1 MRVRSSRTSTPLL
14 ALLIVAL
21 LSPLGWSSTASA
33 ASGSTVTT
41 KPRQIPIDSA
51 PLPNTMR
58 GQYAWSG
65 QATQPWSQPDV
76 YYRDQVPWSRIEPTK
91 GNFDFTFFDAGLAK
105 ARANHGRFSF
115 RVLAWCP
122 GCLDN
127 TYTHAWTQNDWTPSW
142 LAKQPGGNIPDWNS
156 AAFLSSWEDLMQHLA
171 QRYADDP
178 ALGSIDVGGY
188 GKYGEWHTDNE
199 GAQITV
205 ANAERL
211 TRAVLGNFPR
221 QHVVVNAFK
230 PELVNAL
237 LAMSP
242 RLGLRTD
249 CLGAPQ
255 MYSLIATA
263 APGSLLAERW
273 RTAPLLSE
281 WCHSDDDTNKG
292 ARQVTHYH
300 VSTVSSANTPR
311 PYADLSADQQA
322 GYRRATQL
330 AGYRYGI
337 TSVTVPRT
345 VRSDSTFTL
354 KLTVAN
360 TGSAPTYDDWDFV
373 VQLTDAANQPVGE
386 QTLPLPLSAA
396 PPGNRSRTKSV
407 TVPHLKKGK
416 YLLRVVVRDP
426 RGYLDP
432 MWLSDTGRRQNGSYP
447 LAPLVVS

>member
-1 MRVRSSRTSTPLL
+1 MRVRSLPTSAP
-14 ALLIVAL
+14 LIVLVIGAL
-21 LSPLGWSSTASA
+21 LSPLGWSPTASA
-33 ASGSTVTT
+33 ATSSTVTT
-41 KPRQIPIDSA
+41 RPRQIPISSA
-51 PLPNTMR
+51 PLPNTLR

-76 YYRDQVPWSRIEPTK
+76 YYRDQVPWSRIEPRK
-91 GNFDFTFFDAGLAK
+91 GIFDFSFFDAGLAQ

-122 GCLDN
+122 GCFDN
-127 TYTHAWTQNDWTPSW
+127 AYTRAWTQNDWTPSW
-142 LAKQPGGNIPDWNS
+142 LAKQPDTNIPDWNS
-156 AAFLSSWEDLMQHLA
+156 EAFLSSWADLMQRLG
-171 QRYADDP
+171 QRYGNDP

-188 GKYGEWHTDNE
+188 GKYGEWHTDTE
-199 GAQITV
+199 GTPITV

-211 TRAVLGNFPR
+211 TRAVLDNFPQ
-221 QHVVVNAFK
+221 QHIVVNASK

-237 LAMSP
+237 VEMSP

-281 WCHSDDDTNKG
+281 WCHANDDTRRG
-292 ARQVTHYH
+292 ARQVTKFH
-300 VSTVSSANTPR
+300 VSTVSSGNTPQ
-311 PYADLSADQQA
+311 PYLDMSADQQA
-322 GYRRATQL
+322 GYRQATRG

-345 VRSDSTFTL
+345 VKSGSTFTL
-354 KLTVAN
+354 KLTLAN

-373 VQLTDAANQPVGE
+373 VQFTDAANQPVGE
-386 QTLPLPLSAA
+386 QTLPLPLTAA

-407 TVPHLKKGK
+407 TVPNLKKGA
-416 YLLRVVVRDP
+416 YQLRVTVRDP

-432 MWLSDTGRRQNGSYP
+432 MWLSDTGRRKNGSYP
-447 LAPLVVS
+447 LSSLSVS